1 MNLNTVA
8 KRDYYEVLGVSKNA
22 TEDELKKAYRQKA
35 LQHHPDRNPDDKE
48 AEEKFKEAA
57 EAFEILSNPEKRS
70 RYDQFGHAGVSG
82 QSGFGG
88 GGGMSMEDI
97 FTNFGDIFG
106 GGFADFFGFGGNSR
120 SGRRVQR
127 GTNLRIKV
135 KLTLEEIAT
144 GVEKKVK
151 VNKQIVCNT
160 CNGSGASGSGSV
172 GKCSTCNGRGQVTRV
187 TNTFLGQMQTTTTC
201 PTCHGEGE
209 VITRKCSVCM
219 GDGTVKGEEIITVKL
234 PPGVTDGI
242 QLSMSGKG
250 NAAPRGGI
258 PGDLIIAVEEVPH
271 EMFVR
276 EELNIYYE
284 HHLSF
289 PEAALG
295 TTIEVPTLDGKARVK
310 VPAATQPGKLFRLK
324 GKGLPMLNRNG
335 IIGDQLIFI
344 NVYVPEK
351 LTTAE
356 RELIEKMNE
365 SKGFQPDAKRKDKNF
380 FERMHEFFSR

>member
-1 MNLNTVA
+1 VA

-35 LQHHPDRNPDDKE
+35 LQYHPDRNPDNKE

-57 EAFEILSNPEKRS
+57 EAYEVLSNPEKRN
-70 RYDQFGHAGVSG
+70 RYDQYGHAGMSG
-82 QSGFGG
+82 QPGFGG
-88 GGGMSMEDI
+88 GGMTMDDI
-97 FTNFGDIFG
+97 FSNFGDIFS
-106 GGFADFFGFGGNSR
+106 GGFADFFGFGGGR
-120 SGRRVQR
+120 SGGRRVQR
-127 GTNLRIKV
+127 GTNLRIRV
-135 KLTLEEIAT
+135 KMSLEEIAL

-151 VNKQIVCNT
+151 VNKQIICNT
-160 CNGSGASGSGSV
+160 CNGSGAAGSGSI
-172 GKCSTCNGRGQVTRV
+172 GKCTTCNGRGQVTRV

-201 PTCHGEGE
+201 PSCHGEGE
-209 VITRKCSVCM
+209 VITKKCSACL
-219 GDGTVKGEEIITVKL
+219 GSGTVKGEEVISVKL

-258 PGDLIIAVEEVPH
+258 PGDLIIVIEEIPH
-271 EMFVR
+271 EHFVR

-284 HHLSF
+284 HYLSF

-295 TTIEVPTLDGKARVK
+295 TTIEVPTLDGRARVK
-310 VPAATQPGKLFRLK
+310 VPPGTQPGKLFRLK
-324 GKGLPMLNRNG
+324 GKGIPMLNRNG
-335 IIGDQLIFI
+335 VIGDEMIFI

-351 LTTAE
+351 LSVAE
-356 RELIEKMNE
+356 KELIEQMAQN
-365 SKGFQPDAKRKDKNF
+365 KGFKPDNQKRDKNF

>member
-1 MNLNTVA
+1 MA

-22 TEDELKKAYRQKA
+22 GDDEIKKAYRQKA
-35 LQHHPDRNPDDKE
+35 LQYHPDKNPNNKD

-57 EAFEILSNPEKRS
+57 EAYEVLSNPDKR
-70 RYDQFGHAGVSG
+70 RKYDQYGHAGLGS
-82 QSGFGG
+82 QGFG

-97 FTNFGDIFG
+97 FSNFGDIFG
-106 GGFADFFGFGGNSR
+106 GGFADFFGFGGGRS

-127 GTNLRIKV
+127 GSNLRIKV
-135 KLTLEEIAT
+135 KLTLEEIAR

-151 VNKQIVCNT
+151 VNKQIVCNA
-160 CNGSGASGSGSV
+160 CHGSGAGGSGAV
-172 GKCSTCNGRGQVTRV
+172 NTCPTCNGRGQVTRV
-187 TNTFLGQMQTTTTC
+187 TSTFLGQMQTTTTC
-201 PTCHGEGE
+201 PNCHGEGE
-209 VITRKCSVCM
+209 IVTKKCSVCM
-219 GDGTVKGEEIITVKL
+219 GVGVVKGEEIITVKL

-250 NAAPRGGI
+250 NAAPRNGV
-258 PGDLIIAVEEVPH
+258 PGDLIIVVEEIPH
-271 EMFVR
+271 DHFVR

-310 VPAATQPGKLFRLK
+310 VPAGTQPGKLFRLK
-324 GKGLPMLNRNG
+324 GKGIPMLNRQG
-335 IIGDQLIFI
+335 IIGDELIFI

-351 LTTAE
+351 LNSFE
-356 RELIEKMNE
+356 KELIQKMQGQQ
-365 SKGFQPDAKRKDKNF
+365 GFQPDQKKKEKNF

>member
-1 MNLNTVA
+1 MA
-8 KRDYYEVLGVSKNA
+8 KRDYYEVLGVSRNVSE
-22 TEDELKKAYRQKA
+22 EDLKKAYRQKA
-35 LQHHPDRNPDDKE
+35 LQYHPDRNPDNKD

-57 EAFEILSNPEKRS
+57 EAFEVLSNPEKRS
-70 RYDQFGHAGVSG
+70 RYDQYGHAGVSG
-82 QSGFGG
+82 QGGFGG
-88 GGGMSMEDI
+88 GGGMTMEDI
-97 FTNFGDIFG
+97 FSNFGDIFG
-106 GGFADFFGFGGNSR
+106 GGFADFFGFGGARS
-120 SGRRVQR
+120 SGRRVQK
-127 GTNLRIKV
+127 GSNLRIRV

-151 VNKQIVCNT
+151 VNKQIVCNI
-160 CNGSGASGSGSV
+160 CNGSGAAGSGSV

-187 TNTFLGQMQTTTTC
+187 TSTFLGQMQTTTTC

-209 VITRKCSVCM
+209 MITKKCSACM
-219 GDGTVKGEEIITVKL
+219 GSGTVKGEEILTVKL
-234 PPGVTDGI
+234 PPGVTEGI

-258 PGDLIIAVEEVPH
+258 PGDLIIVVEEMSH
-271 EMFVR
+271 EHFVR

-310 VPAATQPGKLFRLK
+310 VPAGTQPGKLFRLK
-324 GKGLPMLNRNG
+324 GKGLPMLNRNN
-335 IIGDQLIFI
+335 IAGDQLIFI

-351 LTTAE
+351 LSPQD
-356 RELIEKMNE
+356 RELIEKMTE
-365 SKGFQPDAKRKDKNF
+365 STGFQPDVKKKDKNF

>member
-1 MNLNTVA
+1 MA

-35 LQHHPDRNPDDKE
+35 LQYHPDRNPDNKE

-57 EAFEILSNPEKRS
+57 EAYEVLSNPEKRN
-70 RYDQFGHAGVSG
+70 RYDQYGHAGMSG
-82 QSGFGG
+82 QPGFGG
-88 GGGMSMEDI
+88 GGMTMDDI
-97 FTNFGDIFG
+97 FSNFGDIFS
-106 GGFADFFGFGGNSR
+106 GGFADFFGFGGGR
-120 SGRRVQR
+120 SGGRRVQR
-127 GTNLRIKV
+127 GTNLRIRV
-135 KLTLEEIAT
+135 KMSLEEIAL

-151 VNKQIVCNT
+151 VNKQIICNT
-160 CNGSGASGSGSV
+160 CNGSGAAGSGSI
-172 GKCSTCNGRGQVTRV
+172 GKCTTCNGRGQVTRV

-201 PTCHGEGE
+201 PSCHGEGE
-209 VITRKCSVCM
+209 VITKKCSACL
-219 GDGTVKGEEIITVKL
+219 GSGTVKGEEVISVKL

-258 PGDLIIAVEEVPH
+258 PGDLIIVIEEIPH
-271 EMFVR
+271 EHFVR

-284 HHLSF
+284 HYLSF

-295 TTIEVPTLDGKARVK
+295 TTIEVPTLDGRARVK
-310 VPAATQPGKLFRLK
+310 VPPGTQPGKLFRLK
-324 GKGLPMLNRNG
+324 GKGIPMLNRNG
-335 IIGDQLIFI
+335 VIGDEMIFI

-351 LTTAE
+351 LSVAE
-356 RELIEKMNE
+356 KELIEQMAQN
-365 SKGFQPDAKRKDKNF
+365 KGFKPDNQKRDKNF